1 MCAHVFGSRL
11 ALCENIAGLGCHL
24 RARRRLEC
32 ALLVSTSVLSPSL
45 AAPGAWQIR
54 DGGPGAPCEEVGA
67 PLEGVWRPAYGR
79 PGCRVAPTAGISQ
92 LPRAASPPPPPPL
105 PQCGHHCTRLRR
117 VAQASARR
125 LDLGLVPSHSLAVTV
140 RRPGLRTGGWGG
152 GAGGSEARSSACH
165 LRKQR

>member
-1 MCAHVFGSRL
+1 MCAHVFRSRL

-67 PLEGVWRPAYGR
+67 PSGRCVASGLRASGVQGR
-79 PGCRVAPTAGISQ
+79 PQGRHLAAPSSRQ
-92 LPRAASPPPPPPL
+92 PRPLPPL
-105 PQCGHHCTRLRR
+105 PQCGRHCTRLRR

-125 LDLGLVPSHSLAVTV
+125 PDLGLVPSYSLAVTV